1 MAENEKSKS
10 KKIEK
15 SKPGKKKGSVKT
27 GGRKKGVPN
36 KASQKTSLLEYA
48 REIGKAPAELML
60 EVANGLQPIEGYT
73 FTASE
78 MLQAAKDVAPYCHPK
93 LRSTEI
99 KGEMIPATLIIK
111 SS

>member
-1 MAENEKSKS
+1 
-10 KKIEK
+10 
-15 SKPGKKKGSVKT
+15 
-27 GGRKKGVPN
+27 
-36 KASQKTSLLEYA
+36 
-48 REIGKAPAELML
+48 ML